1 MMFGAAMI
9 IGLVLAGAILLGLLW
24 AVASYN
30 GLAAART
37 KCREAFEQVLLRLRQ
52 RNELIPAVI
61 DTARAHMRHERE
73 TLEGLNVAVQTA
85 GGLLE
90 TLVSRPV
97 EEPGMRKL
105 QEAEGGVS
113 NALGRFLA
121 ISEAYPELR
130 ASANMVRIS
139 AALGVAENEVSI
151 AKQAY
156 NDQSQRYAA
165 LQATLPQ
172 SLLSKALGFP
182 DAPFF
187 DTATELP
194 RPSQAGPPRMGIT
207 RA

>member
-1 MMFGAAMI
+1 MI
-9 IGLVLAGAILLGLLW
+9 IGLAVAGALLLGLLW

-30 GLAAART
+30 GLAKART
-37 KCREAFEQVLLRLRQ
+37 ECQEAFAQLLLRLQQ
-52 RNELIPAVI
+52 RNELMPAVLEA
-61 DTARAHMRHERE
+61 ARAHMRHERE
-73 TLEGLNVAVQTA
+73 TLEGLNAAVQTTA
-85 GGLLE
+85 GILE
-90 TLVSRPV
+90 TLGSRPV

-113 NALGRFLA
+113 NALGRLLA

-139 AALGVAENEVSI
+139 AALGVAENEVSL

-156 NDQSQRYAA
+156 NEQAHRYAA

-194 RPSQAGPPRMGIT
+194 RPLQAGPPRMGIT